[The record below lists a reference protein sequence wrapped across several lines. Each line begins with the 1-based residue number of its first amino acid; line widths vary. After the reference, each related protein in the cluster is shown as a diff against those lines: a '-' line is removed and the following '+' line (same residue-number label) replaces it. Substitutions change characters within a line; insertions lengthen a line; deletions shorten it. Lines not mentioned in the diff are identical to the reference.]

1 MFGLVQAARRFIP
14 EKGVKFSTFAT
25 PAIRG
30 QVRAVLRAPDRRKL
44 HLAIA
49 EDQPDDDEV
58 WAWAPEDHR
67 PDPRRQAIQR
77 DLVRKIVRAGKKLG
91 AIQWGVLAAHYL
103 EDADQRAIAEHLG
116 VESYQVRRILKNA
129 EDALLA
135 ACRDAGILRP
145 RPEAPRHA
153 N

>member
-1 MFGLVQAARRFIP
+1 
-14 EKGVKFSTFAT
+14 
-25 PAIRG
+25 
-30 QVRAVLRAPDRRKL
+30 
-44 HLAIA
+44 
-49 EDQPDDDEV
+49 
-58 WAWAPEDHR
+58 
-67 PDPRRQAIQR
+67 
-77 DLVRKIVRAGKKLG
+77 VRKIVRAGKKLG